1 VLNNEL
7 NELDRPTERAID
19 ADLVNLI
26 RYLNDGA
33 VRDADLK
40 VN

>member
-1 VLNNEL
+1 VLNNKL
-7 NELDRPTERAID
+7 NKLNRPTERAID

-33 VRDADLK
+33 VRDADLQ
-40 VN
+40 VD